1 MCQHSSGEDHLPP
14 QRSAN
19 QKPPFTPASPPLF
32 EVVIV
37 SWGLMERVRSVTSES
52 RLNYNWTAT
61 PSAAGRTLPYYSSV
75 TSHLI
80 ELYTASVSTTVTG
93 RARVLLEAR
102 GGKETS
108 LSCFYPSPSST

>member
-1 MCQHSSGEDHLPP
+1 VCQHSSGEDHLPP

-19 QKPPFTPASPPLF
+19 QKPPVTPASPPLF

-61 PSAAGRTLPYYSSV
+61 PSAAGRTLPYHRSV
-75 TSHLI
+75 TSRLM
-80 ELYTASVSTTVTG
+80 ELYTECVDNG
-93 RARVLLEAR
+93 GWARVLLEAR

-108 LSCFYPSPSST
+108 LRCFYPSPSPT